1 MNKLKVFTKVVYDKC
16 CPRARLDLF
25 RPLAGDRLPM
35 VTLIHGG
42 GWSGGTKESYWPVC
56 IWLAER
62 GWAALTIEYRLYPEV
77 RWPDILLD
85 SIRACAYVSERAEQF
100 GIDPTLTVT
109 WGSSAGGHLALMFQ
123 ATREKWLDE
132 GIVKRL
138 PEVAGTVAYCPVL
151 TVTGSENL
159 KEICRDLMGG
169 HAEEEVYPLH
179 CPPELFRDVLV
190 LHGDADETVPLTDS
204 HDFTRQLESAGIN
217 TRLEVIEGAPHGYGY
232 HILTDIQKISLEHAK
247 SYLERV
253 LPLN

>member
-1 MNKLKVFTKVVYDKC
+1 MNELKVFTEVVYDDRY
-16 CPRARLDLF
+16 PQARLDLF
-25 RPLAGDRLPM
+25 RPMAGDRLPLI
-35 VTLIHGG
+35 TLIHGG
-42 GWSGGTKESYWPVC
+42 GWSGGTTESYWPVC

-85 SIRACAYVSERAEQF
+85 SIRASAYVSEQAEQF

-151 TVTGSENL
+151 TITGSENL
-159 KEICRDLMGG
+159 SEICCDLMGG
-169 HAEEEVYPLH
+169 HTEEEVYPLH
-179 CPPELFRDVLV
+179 CPSELFRDVLV

-204 HDFTRQLESAGIN
+204 RDFTRRLEKGGTNA
-217 TRLEVIEGAPHGYGY
+217 RLEVIEGAPHGYGY
-232 HILTDIQKISLEHAK
+232 HILTDIQKTSLEHAK
-247 SYLERV
+247 IYLERV
-253 LPLN
+253 LPLK